1 MVFLKGE
8 KNKKNKILAYLKDN
22 LLSLILLFVVILRLA
37 DIYTINRVSGESM
50 YPTLTNGQFVFGSNV
65 DILTSNLERGD
76 IMVVKTEDK
85 LIVKRII
92 GMPGDTIKI
101 HNNVVY
107 INGNKLDEDYVLW
120 QLYPEGDMEPVVLG
134 EDEYFVMGDNR
145 VNSLDSRATG
155 PVSKKQFISK
165 ILLY

>member
-1 MVFLKGE
+1 MKGE
-8 KNKKNKILAYLKDN
+8 QSKKNKILSYLKDN
-22 LLSLILLFVVILRLA
+22 LLSLILLFVIILRLA

-50 YPTLTNGQFVFGSNV
+50 YPTLANGQFVFGSNI
-65 DILTSNLERGD
+65 DILRSDLDRGD
-76 IMVVKTEDK
+76 IMVVRTEDK

-92 GMPGDTIKI
+92 GVPGDTIKI
-101 HNNVVY
+101 HNNAVY
-107 INGNKLDEDYVLW
+107 INGDKLHEDYVLW
-120 QLYPEGDMEPVVLG
+120 QLYPEGDMEPIVLG

-145 VNSLDSRATG
+145 INSLDSRAIG